1 MERQYGL
8 VSLSTFFGVTKAS
21 VDKKKTG
28 FGGEKVWQK
37 KRVSPT
43 IDKEHAVDAD
53 WGNFH
58 YQLRGSVVYSNNLL
72 PV

>member
-1 MERQYGL
+1 
-8 VSLSTFFGVTKAS
+8 VSI
-21 VDKKKTG
+21 KKKTG

-37 KRVSPT
+37 KRVST
-43 IDKEHAVDAD
+43 TSDKEHAVDAD